1 MDSRGAAV
9 GAVIVDTCSRLESS
23 NPGGAGPGPGAGAAP
38 IGAQPE
44 RLRYGGDLAFP
55 PFESRDATGLAHG
68 IQIDLLAAL
77 GPLIGV
83 EFSLSLQPWAL
94 TEQAFRAGELDLVAM
109 VDTAQRRRWALFT
122 AGHATP
128 ILAVYGRQ
136 GEPERQSL
144 PALAGLRLAVLDSAA
159 MRETCRTWLVS
170 LSGPFLPMADASQA
184 LLAVQQGQ
192 ADVALLPRAFAD
204 RLLAEGC
211 APGVLASRLSL
222 RVQTYALA
230 VAPGRVD
237 LQQRLQQGL
246 DQLEAD
252 GRLEQLRLRW
262 LGSHQAEATLLRAEQ
277 LLLRFFDQHT
287 DPMLL
292 VEHGSGIV
300 RDANVAL
307 LQLLGLPAEQL
318 VGQPLQALGDLI
330 DAKTLQGLAQALSA
344 HGCLDALPLRV
355 HLPDGRPCDVLLSAD
370 LLRVGGTAH
379 VFCLLRDITAQLA
392 QDTLLRESFEALSV
406 QLQLAHKAL
415 GRAQARQALAE
426 DRLNEFTR
434 AVSHDVK
441 TPLNAVHGFAGLLR
455 QRLTAGHVQEALGHA
470 ERIEQAARRM
480 AAMIDGLGR
489 LAQVGRL
496 PLQRQPLNMAQ
507 LVHDCWALLQPQL
520 AGQQVVLQVQA
531 LPDAQGDADLVA
543 QVWQNLLGNAVK
555 YSATADPARIDI
567 SSHQDARGIWYRVAD
582 NGVGFKMVDASRLF
596 IPFQRLHEGGRFEGT
611 GIGLSLVH
619 RIVGHHGGEVRLH
632 SAPGEGTVAEF
643 TLGPAPG

>member
-1 MDSRGAAV
+1 
-9 GAVIVDTCSRLESS
+9 
-23 NPGGAGPGPGAGAAP
+23 
-38 IGAQPE
+38 
-44 RLRYGGDLAFP
+44 LRYGGDAAFA
-55 PFESRDATGLAHG
+55 PFESLDATGLAQG
-68 IQIDLLAAL
+68 IQMDLLAAL
-77 GPLIGV
+77 GPVIGV
-83 EFSLSLQPWAL
+83 EFSVSLQPWAL

-109 VDTAQRRRWALFT
+109 VDTDDRRAWALFT

-144 PALAGLRLAVLDSAA
+144 PELAGLRLAVLDSEA

-170 LSGPFLPMADASQA
+170 LWGAFLPMADASQA
-184 LLAVQQGQ
+184 LTAVQQAR
-192 ADVALLPRAFAD
+192 ADVDLLPRAFAD
-204 RLLAEGC
+204 RLLADGC
-211 APGVLASRLSL
+211 APGVPASRLSL
-222 RVQTYALA
+222 QVQTSAVA
-230 VAPGRVD
+230 VAPGRVA

-262 LGSHQAEATLLRAEQ
+262 LGSHQAEAALLRAEQ
-277 LLLRFFDQHT
+277 LLLRFFDQYT

-307 LQLLGLPAEQL
+307 LQLLGLAAEQF

-330 DAKTLQGLAQALSA
+330 DARTLLGLTQVLSDQGR
-344 HGCLDALPLRV
+344 LDAVPLRL
-355 HLPDGRPCDVLLSAD
+355 HLADGRPCDVLLSAD
-370 LLRVGGTAH
+370 LPRIGDTAS
-379 VFCLLRDITAQLA
+379 VLCLLRDITAQLA
-392 QDTLLRESFEALSV
+392 QDALLRDSFEAMSV

-441 TPLNAVHGFAGLLR
+441 TPLHAVHGFAGLLR

-470 ERIEQAARRM
+470 ARIEHAAHRM

-489 LAQVGRL
+489 LAQVSRV
-496 PLQRQPLNMAQ
+496 PLQRRTLNMAQ

-520 AGQQVVLQVQA
+520 AGRRVVLQVQA
-531 LPDAQGDADLVA
+531 LPDANGDPDLVA

-555 YSATADPARIDI
+555 CSATADPARIDV
-567 SSHQDARGIWYRVAD
+567 SSHLDARGTWYRVAD
-582 NGVGFKMVDASRLF
+582 NGVGFNMPDAARLF

-619 RIVGHHGGEVRLH
+619 RIVGHHGGEVQLH
-632 SAPGEGTVAEF
+632 SAPGEGTVAAF